1 MPSDRSADRHPPG
14 RQVGV
19 SARLDREDYE
29 PFEAAFKNAGINRRQ
44 AIIRAIRDWTA
55 KHASPL
61 RDASEAGTA
70 NRAISTA
77 LETAARETTQA
88 GPGTGE
94 TR

>member
-1 MPSDRSADRHPPG
+1 MPSDRSADRHAPG
-14 RQVGV
+14 RQVGI

-29 PFEAAFKNAGINRRQ
+29 PFEAAFKAAGIRRRQ

-61 RDASEAGTA
+61 RDASEAGVA
-70 NRAISTA
+70 NRQITESLKT
-77 LETAARETTQA
+77 ETTK
-88 GPGTGE
+88 E